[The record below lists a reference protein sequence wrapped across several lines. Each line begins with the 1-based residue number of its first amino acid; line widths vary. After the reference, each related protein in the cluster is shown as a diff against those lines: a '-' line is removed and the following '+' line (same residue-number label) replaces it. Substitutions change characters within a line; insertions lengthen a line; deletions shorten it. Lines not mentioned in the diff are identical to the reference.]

1 MSSGDRSLERGAVMV
16 MVALWLPVMAIFASF
31 AIDAAHF
38 WDFSRNL
45 QNRVDA
51 AVLAAGN
58 QFGATCSGG
67 TPSTS
72 ELTAIGTAAQRYSG
86 APAGTPSPGGTPAG
100 PNLPYAYNS
109 ATPYQNF
116 GSNPL
121 ADPKNFFLV
130 LNGSSSYDKG
140 GRNGDAGTFC
150 AATYDGQTSPT
161 VDGWLTQQNVPFF
174 FNFVNIFGATISAHA
189 RVQLQGAG
197 STNSIPIAVP
207 DPAQTPCLRA
217 ELINDQTG
225 ALVTDANS
233 NPIDVA
239 MTPPNPNGTPP
250 TTKWTVTLPQFT
262 VPAAQLSV
270 AAYIPDD
277 CNNPGYPANGNL
289 YDSQLDANG
298 NQVVTHGVEFIN
310 TYTPLPAT
318 LSGTNAQIGAVY
330 LVANKSC
337 DDATEAASQDPYFYY
352 FPNSTTNGCSV
363 TVCADVKFGSGLNSP
378 DTYVNGTGNANK
390 MNHPGGS
397 GDPCMISA
405 GTVDPNAY
413 WLSQPIVSESGRNTF
428 TFNWKATGNNSGNF
442 NGGNPLQA
450 TYSAFSDASS
460 PADDSGPI
468 TQAFIGNSSTGQV
481 DVNSLQQNSTQST
494 LTISFLLQGLALS
507 GPSDPPVILRT
518 SVNNRKATGAFDCG
532 QGTGASSL
540 HDAIVNGC
548 PDPVSIYDSTQGCV
562 FLPTT
567 PLTCANLV
575 PGNRRNQVD
584 QAFQDRVSSA
594 VDNGQASPCDMW
606 QTYKPPPAGTSTAIS
621 GFEPW
626 DATVPDS
633 RIIVMVVTAPADLSG
648 NGGPTSSVKVLG
660 FAAFYITGFD
670 NDPWLPNKNGNGGTT
685 IPNCSSPTNKDE
697 PYPGTGPSNNQI
709 WGHFIKYTAAGTSNG
724 QPCKLNDIS
733 VCVPA
738 LTR

>member
-1 MSSGDRSLERGAVMV
+1 MV
-16 MVALWLPVMAIFASF
+16 MVALWLPVMALFASF
-31 AIDAAHF
+31 AVDAAHF

-51 AVLAAGN
+51 AVLSAGT
-58 QFGATCSGG
+58 QFGGSCFG
-67 TPSTS
+67 TPTTA
-72 ELTAIGTAAQRYSG
+72 ELNSIGQAAQKYTG
-86 APAGTPSPGGTPAG
+86 APVGTPSPGGAPTG
-100 PNLPYAYNS
+100 PNLPYQYSS
-109 ATPYQNF
+109 AAPYQNLP
-116 GSNPL
+116 SNPL
-121 ADPKNFFLV
+121 ADPKNFFFV

-140 GRNGDAGTFC
+140 GRNFTAGNFC

-161 VDGWLTQQNVPFF
+161 VDAWLTQKDVPFF
-174 FNFVNIFGATISAHA
+174 FNFVSLFGATISAHA
-189 RVQLQGAG
+189 RVQLQGAD
-197 STNSIPIAVP
+197 STNSIPIAIP

-217 ELINDQTG
+217 ALINDQTG
-225 ALVTDANS
+225 ALVNDANN
-233 NPIDVA
+233 NPINVA
-239 MTPPNPNGTPP
+239 MTPPNPTGTPP
-250 TTKWTVTLPQFT
+250 TTNWTVTLPQFT

-277 CNNPGYPANGNL
+277 CNSPGYPTNGTL

-298 NQVVTHGVEFIN
+298 NQVVSHGVEFIN
-310 TYTPLPAT
+310 TYAPLPAT
-318 LSGTNAQIGAVY
+318 LSGTTAQIGSVY
-330 LVANKSC
+330 LVANKNC
-337 DDATEAASQDPYFYY
+337 DNATEAASQDPYFYY

-363 TVCADVKFGSGLNSP
+363 TVCADVKFGSGLNNP
-378 DTYVNGTGNANK
+378 KTFVNGTGAQNQ
-390 MNHPGGS
+390 MNNPGAS

-413 WLSQPIVSESGRNTF
+413 WLSQPVASQSGRNAF
-428 TFNWKATGNNSGNF
+428 TFNWKATGGNSGNF

-481 DVNSLQQNSTQST
+481 DVNSLQQGASQST
-494 LTISFLLQGLALS
+494 LTVSFLLQGLALS
-507 GPSDPPVILRT
+507 GPTDPPIILRT

-532 QGTGASSL
+532 QGTGANAL

-548 PDPVSIYDSTQGCV
+548 PDPVAVYSPPQGCV

-575 PGNRRNQVD
+575 PGNRRNMVD

-594 VDNGQASPCDMW
+594 VDNGQPSPCDMW
-606 QTYKPPPAGTSTAIS
+606 QTYKTGTPIS

-626 DATVPDS
+626 DSSVPDS
-633 RIIVMVVTAPADLSG
+633 RIILMVVTQPGDLSG
-648 NGGPTSSVKVLG
+648 NGGPTSYVKILG

-670 NDPWLPNKNGNGGTT
+670 NDPWLPNKNGKGGKT
-685 IPNCSSPTNKDE
+685 IPNCTSPTDTDE
-697 PYPGTGPSNNQI
+697 AYPGTGNPNNQI
-709 WGHFIKYTAAGTSNG
+709 WGHFIKYVAAGTSNG
-724 QPCKLNDIS
+724 QPCKLTDVS

>member
-1 MSSGDRSLERGAVMV
+1 MV
-16 MVALWLPVMAIFASF
+16 MVALWLPVMALFASF
-31 AIDAAHF
+31 AVDAAHF

-51 AVLAAGN
+51 SVLSAGT
-58 QFGATCSGG
+58 QFGGSCFG
-67 TPSTS
+67 TPTTA
-72 ELTAIGTAAQRYSG
+72 ELNSIGQAAQKYTG
-86 APAGTPSPGGTPAG
+86 APVGTPSPGGAPTG
-100 PNLPYAYNS
+100 PNLPYQYSS
-109 ATPYQNF
+109 AAPYQNLP
-116 GSNPL
+116 SNPL

-140 GRNGDAGTFC
+140 GRNFTAGNFC
-150 AATYDGQTSPT
+150 AATYDGVTSPT
-161 VDGWLTQQNVPFF
+161 VDAWLTQKDVPFF
-174 FNFVNIFGATISAHA
+174 FNFVSLFGATISAHA
-189 RVQLQGAG
+189 RVQLQGAD
-197 STNSIPIAVP
+197 STNSIPIAIP

-217 ELINDQTG
+217 ALINDQTG
-225 ALVTDANS
+225 ALVNDANN
-233 NPIDVA
+233 NPINVA
-239 MTPPNPNGTPP
+239 MTPPDPTGTPP
-250 TTKWTVTLPQFT
+250 TTNWTVTLPQFT

-277 CNNPGYPANGNL
+277 CNSPGYPANGTL

-298 NQVVTHGVEFIN
+298 NQVVSHGLEFIN
-310 TYTPLPAT
+310 TYAPLPAT
-318 LSGTNAQIGAVY
+318 LSGTTAQIGSVY
-330 LVANKSC
+330 LVPGKNC
-337 DDATEAASQDPYFYY
+337 TNATEAASQDPYFYY
-352 FPNSTTNGCSV
+352 FPNSTSCSV
-363 TVCADVKFGSGLNSP
+363 TVCADVKFGSGLTNP
-378 DTYVNGTGNANK
+378 NIYVNGSGAQNQMNNPGASGN
-390 MNHPGGS
+390 
-397 GDPCMISA
+397 PCMISA

-413 WLSQPIVSESGRNTF
+413 WLSQPVASQSGRNTF
-428 TFNWKATGNNSGNF
+428 TFNWKATGGNSGNF

-481 DVNSLQQNSTQST
+481 DVNSLQQGASQST
-494 LTISFLLQGLALS
+494 LTVSFLLQGLALS
-507 GPSDPPVILRT
+507 GPNDPPIILRT

-532 QGTGASSL
+532 QGTGANQL
-540 HDAIVNGC
+540 HDAIVYGC
-548 PDPVSIYDSTQGCV
+548 PDPVAVYSPPQGCV

-594 VDNGQASPCDMW
+594 VDNGQSSPCDMW
-606 QTYKPPPAGTSTAIS
+606 QTYKTGTPIS

-626 DATVPDS
+626 DSTVPDS
-633 RIIVMVVTAPADLSG
+633 RIILMVVTQPGDLSG
-648 NGGPTSSVKVLG
+648 NGGPTTYVKILG

-670 NDPWLPNKNGNGGTT
+670 NDPWLPNKNGNGGQT
-685 IPNCSSPTNKDE
+685 IPNCASPTNTDE
-697 PYPGTGPSNNQI
+697 PYPGTGRPNNQI
-709 WGHFIKYTAAGTSNG
+709 WGHYIKYVAAGTSNG
-724 QPCKLNDIS
+724 QPCKPTDIS